1 MDRLVFIPDRD
12 SDRLNGGDRACTFK
26 HRLIHFNP
34 CKGLALLL
42 NIDYGMICHPR
53 SIRLLNESK
62 L

>member
-12 SDRLNGGDRACTFK
+12 SDRLNGGDIACTFK

-34 CKGLALLL
+34 CKGLAFFL
-42 NIDYGMICHPR
+42 NIDYGIIYHPGA
-53 SIRLLNESK
+53 IYLLNDSK